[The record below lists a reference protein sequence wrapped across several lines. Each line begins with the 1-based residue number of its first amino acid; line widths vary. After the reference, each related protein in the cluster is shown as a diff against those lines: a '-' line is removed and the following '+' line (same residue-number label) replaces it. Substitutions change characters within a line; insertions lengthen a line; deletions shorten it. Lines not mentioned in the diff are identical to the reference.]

1 MKVNINDVGGVV
13 VKDNTTYILKDN
25 TQLSNLVL
33 SSTHLHP
40 NQETRGH
47 SHPGQEEVY
56 YFISGSGVIMIDDVK
71 YTANPGDVFLIPDG
85 AFHKVFN
92 NSDVAPLYFVCV
104 FQGTRTH

>member
-56 YFISGSGVIMIDDVK
+56 YFISGAGVIMIDDVK

-92 NSDVAPLYFVCV
+92 NSDTVPLYFVCV
-104 FQGTRTH
+104 FQGTRAH